1 MTGGLIVDNIMQE
14 YLRITGGFIP
24 DIYLGPEEQAKRIVK
39 CSILKDTN
47 LEYTNFTAETKH
59 TSKK

>member
-1 MTGGLIVDNIMQE
+1 MDNTMQE

-47 LEYTNFTAETKH
+47 LEYTNFTAETEH